1 MAEIVGR
8 LLITLIKNYIHGAV
22 KSAKASDKFCFS
34 NRANPAPISTRTARE
49 NYQGQKALS

>member
-8 LLITLIKNYIHGAV
+8 SLITLIKNYIHGAV
-22 KSAKASDKFCFS
+22 KSAKASDKFYFS
-34 NRANPAPISTRTARE
+34 NRANPAPISTRTAGE